1 MENLYDKK
9 EAYEN
14 KIKKDLYDTE
24 KKVKD
29 AQKVRVGLE
38 QEVKSLENQ
47 HQKESSEHFSNNQ
60 ILDKGLQFGDLNGK
74 RYQRD
79 SAHVEGFLEMKTKV
93 HQKVMEARDAAH
105 ADYMGRKDLQ
115 DQIQKM
121 NDHLEGIEKD
131 HVLLESLSIEIG
143 ILETNTNFLE
153 EKKAD
158 LESENKQTIDHNET
172 LEKQVKAS

>member
-1 MENLYDKK
+1 
-9 EAYEN
+9 
-14 KIKKDLYDTE
+14 
-24 KKVKD
+24 
-29 AQKVRVGLE
+29 
-38 QEVKSLENQ
+38 
-47 HQKESSEHFSNNQ
+47 
-60 ILDKGLQFGDLNGK
+60 
-74 RYQRD
+74 
-79 SAHVEGFLEMKTKV
+79 MKTKV

-172 LEKQVKAS
+172 LEK